1 MGLFDSKP
9 AIYAFAIV
17 VIALLTRAFGKKKKT
32 IKRNGEPL
40 R

>member
-1 MGLFDSKP
+1 MGLLDSKP
-9 AIYAFAIV
+9 AIYAVAIV
-17 VIALLTRAFGKKKKT
+17 IIALLTRAFGKKT